1 MSLNIVSL
9 TGRVGFDPEVRYFE
23 KGIVKA
29 AANLAVD
36 EYSSGERKTHWIP
49 VEFWG
54 KTAETVAHYVHRGKL
69 IGVQGSL
76 KADTWTDNQGKL
88 HKRLYVRAERV
99 ELLSSPNGDSSIET
113 EAKFPKTE
121 LVDAK
126 F

>member
-36 EYSSGERKTHWIP
+36 EYSSGERKTYWIP

-54 KTAETVAHYVHRGKL
+54 KTAETVAQYVHRGKL

-76 KADTWTDNQGKL
+76 KADTWTDHQGKL

-99 ELLSSPNGDSSIET
+99 ELLSSPNEDSSIET
-113 EAKFPKTE
+113 EAEFPKTE
-121 LVDAK
+121 LVDAQ